1 MGQHVGFQVYSFVTV
16 SIASSCCIEYACN
29 SSMMDPIPVTVV
41 EARNAASGKKQS
53 SKHKKKKKKKEKG
66 EKGASKLLVP
76 RIYNSVAYV
85 NHPRIVRC
93 LDQR

>member
-41 EARNAASGKKQS
+41 REKRRFWEKAIFEAQ
-53 SKHKKKKKKKEKG
+53 KKKRKKKKEK
-66 EKGASKLLVP
+66 KARLVP

>member
-53 SKHKKKKKKKEKG
+53 SKHKKKKRKKKKEKKARPSFLFQ
-66 EKGASKLLVP
+66 EFTIQLHTLTIHA
-76 RIYNSVAYV
+76 
-85 NHPRIVRC
+85 
-93 LDQR
+93 